1 MTDPTLAGNMEEIE
15 QEFQARKRIY
25 ESLVADAI
33 ARNDAS
39 KIDAIA
45 SAKQAMGDSL
55 SKMLELSA
63 RSGTESQQHELIR
76 RIMEI
81 QRDYNGLLVST
92 DKLETLRRI
101 EQQMDATQGT
111 GLKMFGIL
119 FIVAALG
126 LIIVTTR
133 TR

>member
-1 MTDPTLAGNMEEIE
+1 MEEIE
-15 QEFQARKRIY
+15 QEFQTRKRIY
-25 ESLVADAI
+25 ENLVADAI
-33 ARNDAS
+33 ARNDSS

-45 SAKQAMGDSL
+45 AAKQAMGESL

-63 RSGTESQQHELIR
+63 RSGTDSQQQELIR

-101 EQQMDATQGT
+101 HQQMDVTQGT
-111 GLKMFGIL
+111 GLKLFGVL
-119 FIVAALG
+119 FVVAALS
-126 LIIVTTR
+126 LILMTTR

>member
-1 MTDPTLAGNMEEIE
+1 MDPTHAGNMEEIE
-15 QEFQARKRIY
+15 QEFQTRKRIY

-33 ARNDAS
+33 ARNDTS

-45 SAKQAMGDSL
+45 AAKHAMGESL
-55 SKMLELSA
+55 SKMLELSS
-63 RSGTESQQHELIR
+63 RSGTESQQQELIR

-101 EQQMDATQGT
+101 HQQMDATQGT
-111 GLKMFGIL
+111 GLKLFGVLFVVASLSLIL
-119 FIVAALG
+119 M
-126 LIIVTTR
+126 TTR

>member
-1 MTDPTLAGNMEEIE
+1 MDPTHAGNMEEIE
-15 QEFQARKRIY
+15 QEFQTRKRIY
-25 ESLVADAI
+25 ENLVADAI
-33 ARNDAS
+33 ARNDTS

-45 SAKQAMGDSL
+45 AAKKAMGDSL

-63 RSGTESQQHELIR
+63 RSGTDSQQQELIR

-111 GLKMFGIL
+111 GLKLFGVL
-119 FIVAALG
+119 FVAAAIS
-126 LIIVTTR
+126 LILMTTR

>member
-1 MTDPTLAGNMEEIE
+1 MDPTLNGNMEEIE
-15 QEFQARKRIY
+15 QEFQTRKRIY
-25 ESLVADAI
+25 ENLVADAI
-33 ARNDAS
+33 ARNDSS

-45 SAKQAMGDSL
+45 AAKQAMGESL

-63 RSGTESQQHELIR
+63 RSGTDSQQQELIR

-101 EQQMDATQGT
+101 HQQMDVTQGT
-111 GLKMFGIL
+111 GLKLFGVL
-119 FIVAALG
+119 FVVAALS
-126 LIIVTTR
+126 LILMTTR

>member
-1 MTDPTLAGNMEEIE
+1 MDPTHAGNMEEIE
-15 QEFQARKRIY
+15 QEFQTRKRIY
-25 ESLVADAI
+25 ENLVADAI
-33 ARNDAS
+33 ARNDTS

-45 SAKQAMGDSL
+45 AAKQAMGESL
-55 SKMLELSA
+55 SKMLELSS
-63 RSGTESQQHELIR
+63 RSGTESQQQELIR

-101 EQQMDATQGT
+101 HQQMDATQGT
-111 GLKMFGIL
+111 GLKLFGVLFVVASLSLIL
-119 FIVAALG
+119 M
-126 LIIVTTR
+126 TTR

>member
-1 MTDPTLAGNMEEIE
+1 MEEIE
-15 QEFQARKRIY
+15 QEFQTRKRIY
-25 ESLVADAI
+25 ENLVADAI
-33 ARNDAS
+33 ARNDSS

-45 SAKQAMGDSL
+45 AAKQAMGESL

-63 RSGTESQQHELIR
+63 RSGTDSQQQELIR

-101 EQQMDATQGT
+101 HQQMDATQGT
-111 GLKMFGIL
+111 GLKLFGVL
-119 FIVAALG
+119 FVVAALS
-126 LIIVTTR
+126 LILMTTR

>member
-1 MTDPTLAGNMEEIE
+1 MDPTHAGNMEEIE
-15 QEFQARKRIY
+15 QEFQTRKRIY
-25 ESLVADAI
+25 ENLVADAI
-33 ARNDAS
+33 ARNDTS

-45 SAKQAMGDSL
+45 AAKQAMGESL

-63 RSGTESQQHELIR
+63 RSGTDSQQQELIR

-111 GLKMFGIL
+111 GLKLFGVL
-119 FIVAALG
+119 FVVAALS
-126 LIIVTTR
+126 LILMTTR

>member
-1 MTDPTLAGNMEEIE
+1 MDPTHAGNMEEIE
-15 QEFQARKRIY
+15 QEFQTRKRIY
-25 ESLVADAI
+25 ENLVADAI
-33 ARNDAS
+33 ARNDSS

-45 SAKQAMGDSL
+45 AAKQAMGESL
-55 SKMLELSA
+55 SKMLELSS
-63 RSGTESQQHELIR
+63 RSGTESQQQELIR

-111 GLKMFGIL
+111 GLKLFGVL
-119 FIVAALG
+119 FAVAALS
-126 LIIVTTR
+126 LILMTTR

>member
-1 MTDPTLAGNMEEIE
+1 MDPTLNGNMEDIE
-15 QEFQARKRIY
+15 QEFQTRKRIY

-33 ARNDAS
+33 ARNDSS

-45 SAKQAMGDSL
+45 AAKQAMSESL

-63 RSGTESQQHELIR
+63 RSGTDSQQQELIR

-101 EQQMDATQGT
+101 HQQMDVTQGT
-111 GLKMFGIL
+111 GLKLFGVL
-119 FIVAALG
+119 FVVAALS
-126 LIIVTTR
+126 LILMTTR

>member
-1 MTDPTLAGNMEEIE
+1 MEDIE
-15 QEFQARKRIY
+15 QEFQTRKRIY

-33 ARNDAS
+33 ARNDSS

-45 SAKQAMGDSL
+45 AAKQAMSESL

-63 RSGTESQQHELIR
+63 RSGTDSQQQELIR

-101 EQQMDATQGT
+101 HQQMDVTQGT
-111 GLKMFGIL
+111 GLKLFGVL
-119 FIVAALG
+119 FVVAALS
-126 LIIVTTR
+126 LILMTTR

>member
-1 MTDPTLAGNMEEIE
+1 MDPTHAGNMEEIE
-15 QEFQARKRIY
+15 QEFQIRKRIY
-25 ESLVADAI
+25 ENLVADAI
-33 ARNDAS
+33 ARNDSS

-45 SAKQAMGDSL
+45 AAKQAMGESL
-55 SKMLELSA
+55 SKMLELSS
-63 RSGTESQQHELIR
+63 RSGTESQQQELIR

-111 GLKMFGIL
+111 GLKLFGVL
-119 FIVAALG
+119 FAVAALS
-126 LIIVTTR
+126 LILMTTR

>member
-1 MTDPTLAGNMEEIE
+1 MDPTHAGNMEEIE
-15 QEFQARKRIY
+15 QEFQTRKRIY

-33 ARNDAS
+33 ARNDTS

-45 SAKQAMGDSL
+45 AAKQAMGDSL

-63 RSGTESQQHELIR
+63 RSGTDSQQQELIR

-101 EQQMDATQGT
+101 HQQMDATQGT
-111 GLKMFGIL
+111 GLKLFGVL
-119 FIVAALG
+119 FVVAALS
-126 LIIVTTR
+126 LILMTTR

>member
-1 MTDPTLAGNMEEIE
+1 MEEIE
-15 QEFQARKRIY
+15 QEFQTRKRIY

-33 ARNDAS
+33 ARNDSS

-45 SAKQAMGDSL
+45 AAKQAMGESL

-63 RSGTESQQHELIR
+63 RSGTDSQQQELIR

-101 EQQMDATQGT
+101 HQQMDATQGT
-111 GLKMFGIL
+111 GLKLFGVL
-119 FIVAALG
+119 FVVAALS
-126 LIIVTTR
+126 LILMTTR

>member
-1 MTDPTLAGNMEEIE
+1 MDPTLNGNMEEIE
-15 QEFQARKRIY
+15 QEFQTRKRIY
-25 ESLVADAI
+25 ENLVADAI
-33 ARNDAS
+33 ARNDSS

-45 SAKQAMGDSL
+45 AAKKAMGDSL

-63 RSGTESQQHELIR
+63 RSGTDSQQQELIR

-101 EQQMDATQGT
+101 HQQMDATQGT
-111 GLKMFGIL
+111 GLKLFGVL
-119 FIVAALG
+119 FVVAALS
-126 LIIVTTR
+126 LILMTTR

>member
-1 MTDPTLAGNMEEIE
+1 MEEIE
-15 QEFQARKRIY
+15 QEFQTRKRIY
-25 ESLVADAI
+25 ENLVADAI
-33 ARNDAS
+33 ARNDSS

-45 SAKQAMGDSL
+45 AAKKAMGDSL

-63 RSGTESQQHELIR
+63 RSGTDSQQQELIR

-101 EQQMDATQGT
+101 HQQMDATQGT
-111 GLKMFGIL
+111 GLKLFGVL
-119 FIVAALG
+119 FVVAALS
-126 LIIVTTR
+126 LILMTTR

>member
-1 MTDPTLAGNMEEIE
+1 MDPTLNGNMEEIE
-15 QEFQARKRIY
+15 QEFQTRKRIY
-25 ESLVADAI
+25 ENLVADAI
-33 ARNDAS
+33 ARNDSS

-45 SAKQAMGDSL
+45 AAKQAMGESL

-63 RSGTESQQHELIR
+63 RSGTDSQQQELIR

-101 EQQMDATQGT
+101 HQQMDATQGT
-111 GLKMFGIL
+111 GLKLFGVL
-119 FIVAALG
+119 FVVAALS
-126 LIIVTTR
+126 LILMTTR

>member
-1 MTDPTLAGNMEEIE
+1 MDPTHAGNMEEIE
-15 QEFQARKRIY
+15 QEFQTRKRIY
-25 ESLVADAI
+25 ENLVADAI
-33 ARNDAS
+33 ARNDTS

-45 SAKQAMGDSL
+45 AAKQAMGESL

-63 RSGTESQQHELIR
+63 RSGTDSQQQELIR

-101 EQQMDATQGT
+101 HQQMDATQGT
-111 GLKMFGIL
+111 GLKLFGVL
-119 FIVAALG
+119 FVVAALS
-126 LIIVTTR
+126 LILMTTR

>member
-1 MTDPTLAGNMEEIE
+1 MDPTLNGNMEEIE
-15 QEFQARKRIY
+15 QEFQTRKRIY
-25 ESLVADAI
+25 ENLVADAI
-33 ARNDAS
+33 ARNDSS

-45 SAKQAMGDSL
+45 AAKKAMGDSL

-63 RSGTESQQHELIR
+63 RSGTDSQQQELIR

-111 GLKMFGIL
+111 GLKLFGVL
-119 FIVAALG
+119 FVVAALS
-126 LIIVTTR
+126 LILMTTR

>member
-1 MTDPTLAGNMEEIE
+1 MEEIE
-15 QEFQARKRIY
+15 QEFQTRKRIY
-25 ESLVADAI
+25 ENLVADAI
-33 ARNDAS
+33 ARNDTS

-45 SAKQAMGDSL
+45 AAKQAMGESL

-63 RSGTESQQHELIR
+63 RSGTDSQQQELIR

-101 EQQMDATQGT
+101 HQQMDATQGT
-111 GLKMFGIL
+111 GLKLFGVL
-119 FIVAALG
+119 FVVAALS
-126 LIIVTTR
+126 LILMTTR